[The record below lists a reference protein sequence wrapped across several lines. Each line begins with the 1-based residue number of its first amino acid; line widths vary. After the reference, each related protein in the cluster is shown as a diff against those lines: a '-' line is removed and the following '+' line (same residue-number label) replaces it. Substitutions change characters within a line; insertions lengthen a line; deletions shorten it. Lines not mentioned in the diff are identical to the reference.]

1 MTQILD
7 KIQLTPQFNAFVREM
22 CSAAELQELLG
33 LTPHQFRILEKK
45 GVFEPTKCV
54 VFYNDEHNKPIVCA
68 PLKYNTRLNILA
80 YTRHLQPQL
89 EGLKKQGK
97 IIEEL
102 KKTLKSLKRQDKR
115 VGLQKERI
123 ANLSSIKS
131 TCDQE
136 NKDLKAQVSAL
147 LEQNKALESRTSE
160 QMASIFNT
168 DKEGIFNLTAKGIC
182 IKTDRRYW
190 DFEGSVRNYIKAL
203 QEQKQPDPNKIN
215 TATLCEILG
224 LTKQRIYQL
233 EGAGVFAKDEHDTW
247 DLAQTLSQYITYK
260 LQNEETE
267 LGVARA
273 RKELADAKLKELA
286 YKEKV
291 GELLTYDTIAKTLQ
305 DIAITIS
312 NKLYSLPHLLKRKH
326 RLEAPLIQ
334 DLNLE
339 IESILAELQDP
350 QAYELA
356 SQQVQAIAQEEQR
369 LETLNA
375 SLRNEDSPKII
386 LNGGGDEFD

>member
-1 MTQILD
+1 MMQVLD
-7 KIQLTPQFNAFVREM
+7 KIQLQPEFNAFMREM
-22 CSAAELQELLG
+22 CSASELQELLG

-45 GVFEPTKCV
+45 GVFEASKCV
-54 VFYNDEHNKPIVCA
+54 VFYNDEHNKPVVCA
-68 PLKYNTRLNILA
+68 SLKYNTRLNILA

-102 KKTLKSLKRQDKR
+102 KRTLKTLQRQDKR

-123 ANLSSIKS
+123 ADLSSTKA
-131 TCDQE
+131 TYDKE
-136 NKDLKAQVSAL
+136 NKELKGQISAL
-147 LEQNKALESRTSE
+147 LEQNKALETRTSD
-160 QMASIFNT
+160 QLAAIFNT
-168 DKEGIFNLTAKGIC
+168 DREGIFNLTAKGIC

-190 DFEGSVRNYIKAL
+190 DFEGSVRNYIKVL

-215 TATLCEILG
+215 IATLCEILG

-233 EGAGVFAKDEHDTW
+233 EGAGVLAKSEHDSW
-247 DLAQTLSQYITYK
+247 DLTQTLNQFITYK
-260 LQNEETE
+260 LQNEESE

-273 RKELADAKLKELA
+273 RKELADAKLKELS

-291 GELLTYDTIAKTLQ
+291 GELLTFDTIAKALQ

-326 RLEAPLIQ
+326 RLEAPLIK
-334 DLNLE
+334 DMNAE
-339 IESILAELQDP
+339 IEGILAELQDP

-356 SQQVQAIAQEEQR
+356 SQQAQAIAQEEQK
-369 LETLNA
+369 LEKLNA
-375 SLRNEDSPKII
+375 SMRESPI
-386 LNGGGDEFD
+386 GGSDDKD